1 MGPNYQW
8 LPVKWSQLSKGIENR
23 TDILTKYYFRINR
36 KKSDYKLFS
45 QRILLLLKTLKLG
58 DSYSVTSIIL
68 FEYGG
73 NFGQFPFI
81 RQLKTIN

>member
-58 DSYSVTSIIL
+58 DSYSVTSITL

-81 RQLKTIN
+81 RQLKIIN

>member
-36 KKSDYKLFS
+36 KESDYKLFS
-45 QRILLLLKTLKLG
+45 K
-58 DSYSVTSIIL
+58 
-68 FEYGG
+68 
-73 NFGQFPFI
+73 NFAI
-81 RQLKTIN
+81 AENTEIKR